1 MRRILKF
8 TSICSF
14 LIMSIKKS
22 NPPPQELWK
31 EVCNYTKRHQSV
43 SMPCGNHSLEEMK
56 WGKRNLAAFR
66 SSACYHDYFLI
77 AFERRC
83 VPISV
88 GVYSLGEASGMWCPL
103 NVHSSPHSHLSW
115 NSWPLSFLMKFILL
129 PLAQD
134 LEMLLL
140 ERLLEQILKILIWFH
155 SCGQIVAYWEFI
167 PDKGNCLCDYLYSRA
182 ISQFVGENPSLWL
195 G

>member
-1 MRRILKF
+1 
-8 TSICSF
+8 
-14 LIMSIKKS
+14 
-22 NPPPQELWK
+22 
-31 EVCNYTKRHQSV
+31 
-43 SMPCGNHSLEEMK
+43 MK

-77 AFERRC
+77 AFDRRC

-88 GVYSLGEASGMWCPL
+88 GVYSLGEASGTWCPL
-103 NVHSSPHSHLSW
+103 KVHSSPHSHLSW

-140 ERLLEQILKILIWFH
+140 ERLLEQILKMLIYFILVARLLHAENLYLIKEIACVTT
-155 SCGQIVAYWEFI
+155 SIVGQSANSWERI
-167 PDKGNCLCDYLYSRA
+167 PVSDLGNGEWVCRA
-182 ISQFVGENPSLWL
+182 SLDFRPF
-195 G
+195 GVMAFKIPPNHQKQ